1 MRRISAIAA
10 VAAACAA
17 FAAPAAASAGGD
29 QVIRDC
35 ADDGKLDRHYSPR
48 DLNDANSSLPTDIR
62 EYTDCEAVIAAA
74 RRDAGGSGGSGTGDT
89 GSGPGGGTGGGGGA
103 PSSDPA
109 ATTKSGAT
117 GHSPADVSALRTE
130 TQQAKHSSPSIQA
143 GGGTVT
149 PASSGLDHV
158 AGAANEMP
166 ASLIVAIA
174 LLAGLCAVGGV
185 VAARRRWPVIARAPL
200 RLIRR

>member
-35 ADDGKLDRHYSPR
+35 ADDGKLDRHYDPD
-48 DLNDANSSLPTDIR
+48 DLSDANSSLPTDIR

-74 RRDAGGSGGSGTGDT
+74 RRDLGGGGGSGSGGT
-89 GSGPGGGTGGGGGA
+89 GSGPGGGSGSP
-103 PSSDPA
+103 PSSDPG

-117 GHSPADVSALRTE
+117 GRSPADVSALRTE
-130 TQQAKHSSPSIQA
+130 TQQAKHSRPSIEA

-149 PASSGLDHV
+149 PASSGLNHV
-158 AGAANEMP
+158 DGAANELP
-166 ASLIVAIA
+166 VSLVVAIA
-174 LLAGLCAVGGV
+174 LLAGLCAVGGA
-185 VAARRRWPVIARAPL
+185 VAARRRWPVIARAPR

>member
-1 MRRISAIAA
+1 MRRICAIAA

-17 FAAPAAASAGGD
+17 FVAPAAASAGGD

-35 ADDGKLDRHYSPR
+35 ADDGKLDRHYNND
-48 DLNDANSSLPTDIR
+48 DLNDANNNLPTDIR

-74 RRDAGGSGGSGTGDT
+74 RRDAGGGSGT
-89 GSGPGGGTGGGGGA
+89 GTGGGGTGTGGGSTSP
-103 PSSDPA
+103 PSTDPA

-117 GHSPADVSALRTE
+117 GRSAADVSALRTE
-130 TQQAKHSSPSIQA
+130 TQQAKHSRESIVA

-149 PASSGLDHV
+149 PASSGLNHV
-158 AGAANEMP
+158 AGAANELP

-174 LLAGLCAVGGV
+174 LFAGLCAVGGA
-185 VAARRRWPVIARAPL
+185 VAARRRWSVIARAPL